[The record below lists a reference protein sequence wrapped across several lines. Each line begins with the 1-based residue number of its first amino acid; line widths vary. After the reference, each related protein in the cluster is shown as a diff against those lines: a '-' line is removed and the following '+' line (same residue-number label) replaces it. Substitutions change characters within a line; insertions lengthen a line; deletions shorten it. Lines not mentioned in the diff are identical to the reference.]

1 MLMWSTVLPLPELC
15 GDVKN
20 ARLRRFV
27 RKTFEYL
34 RASRKRWIVINSWQI
49 VKAYS
54 LLTVWILLARIDE

>member
-34 RASRKRWIVINSWQI
+34 RASRKRWIVINSWQNC
-49 VKAYS
+49 KGLQFADGMD
-54 LLTVWILLARIDE
+54 TVSVNR